1 MLGRGGKK
9 MRGRIGIAA
18 LALAVASCGGDGGLP
33 DGRIVDLSHAYGT
46 DTIYWPTDERGFE
59 YETLAAGRSGGGDWY
74 AAGRFATAEH
84 GGTHLD
90 APVHFGEGRASVDE
104 IPLERLVGRGVL
116 VDVEAACAVDPD
128 YRVRVQDLLDWE
140 HEHGRIPAGAIV
152 LLRTGWAARWGDRAR
167 YLGTEAAGPDAV
179 TGLHFPG
186 LEPDAARWLAEQRE
200 IAAVGLDTPSI
211 DHGPSRRFETHR
223 ILAEAGIPAFE
234 NLASLS
240 ELPPTGFSVVA
251 LPMKIAGG
259 TGAPLRAVALLP
271 W

>member
-1 MLGRGGKK
+1 
-9 MRGRIGIAA
+9 
-18 LALAVASCGGDGGLP
+18 
-33 DGRIVDLSHAYGT
+33 
-46 DTIYWPTDERGFE
+46 
-59 YETLAAGRSGGGDWY
+59 
-74 AAGRFATAEH
+74 
-84 GGTHLD
+84 
-90 APVHFGEGRASVDE
+90 
-104 IPLERLVGRGVL
+104 VGRGVL
-116 VDVEAACAVDPD
+116 VDVEADCGVDPD

-140 HEHGRIPAGAIV
+140 REHGRIPAGAIV

-167 YLGTEAAGPDAV
+167 YLGTEATGREAV

-223 ILAEAGIPAFE
+223 ILAAAGIPAVE
-234 NLASLS
+234 NLASLA
-240 ELPPTGFSVVA
+240 ELPAKGFAVVA

-271 W
+271 